1 MIVFLFYRSEY
12 VNIEPDFSYELFSVI
27 HLVLKENK
35 HTARLIS
42 KTLRK
47 NIQWTTSQKACF
59 SDTVYDIIR
68 WWRLLWYILNQEP
81 SFQKQDLHKLL
92 LVYQIL
98 FGDQISQNRSF
109 TDEKYAIIKKR
120 FNKAQYSRAV
130 RESVPDWLDAVC
142 EKELGDRWEQELHAL
157 NKKPVVAIRTNT
169 IHITKPDLKNM
180 LAKKGIETQNVDI
193 APEALVLDKKQNV
206 FTLTEF
212 QEGLFEVQDPASQAV
227 SRFLDPKPGM
237 TVVDACAG
245 EGGKTLHIANL
256 MNNKGVVIAL
266 DTEPWKL
273 TELKRRVKR
282 AGLNNVET
290 RPITSSKVYKRLNN
304 RCDRLLLDVPCSG
317 LGVLRRKPQIRWNLQ
332 PDSLKRLHTLQA
344 TLLVKYS
351 PILKL
356 KGRMVYASCSI
367 LPSEGEQ
374 QIKQFLTNQAEK
386 YRLLEEKRFSP
397 STDGFDGFYMALLER
412 IL

>member
-1 MIVFLFYRSEY
+1 M
-12 VNIEPDFSYELFSVI
+12 NIEPDFSYELFSVLQ
-27 HLVLKENK
+27 LVLRENK
-35 HTARLIS
+35 HAVRLIS
-42 KTLRK
+42 KTLKK
-47 NIQWTTSQKACF
+47 NIQWTTSQKICF

-68 WWRLLWYILNQEP
+68 WWRLLWYVLDQEP

-92 LVYQIL
+92 LIYQIL
-98 FGDQISQNRSF
+98 FGEKTSQNRSF
-109 TDEKYAIIKKR
+109 TNEEHAIIKKR
-120 FNKAQYSRAV
+120 FNEAEHIRTV
-130 RESVPDWLDAVC
+130 CESIPDWLDTVC

-193 APEALVLDKKQNV
+193 APEALILDKKQNV

-245 EGGKTLHIANL
+245 EGGKTLHIASL

-273 TELKRRVKR
+273 TELKRRAKR
-282 AGLNNVET
+282 AGLNNIET

-332 PDSLKRLHTLQA
+332 PESLARLHTLQS
-344 TLLVKYS
+344 TLLERYS
-351 PILKL
+351 SILKP
-356 KGRMVYASCSI
+356 KGHMVYASCSI

-374 QIKQFLTNQAEK
+374 QIKQFLTNHTEQ